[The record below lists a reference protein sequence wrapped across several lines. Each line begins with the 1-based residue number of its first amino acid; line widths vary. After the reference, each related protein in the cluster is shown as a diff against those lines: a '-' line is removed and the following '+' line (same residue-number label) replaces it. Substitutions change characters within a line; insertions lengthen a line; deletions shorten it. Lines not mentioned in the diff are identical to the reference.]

1 MLYNTVR
8 IRNGGPVMGND
19 IILKTEKLTKQ
30 YGEGENAFLAVNGI
44 DLEVRKGEFVA
55 ITGES
60 GSGKT
65 TLLNCLGSLD
75 RPTSGSII
83 FDGRDITGL
92 SDNALSAYRRR
103 SIGFIFQNFNLIPV
117 LNVEENIVLP
127 LNLDNTPP
135 DMEYLDELLRLTGLD
150 SKRRNFPHELS
161 GGQQQRVAFARA
173 LVHKP
178 QLILADEPTGNLD
191 SKNSR
196 EIISILKNSI
206 KKYDQTLIL
215 ITHDGSIAA
224 QADRICRITDGVLSE

>member
-1 MLYNTVR
+1 
-8 IRNGGPVMGND
+8 MGND

>member
-1 MLYNTVR
+1 
-8 IRNGGPVMGND
+8 MGND

-30 YGEGENAFLAVNGI
+30 YGEGENALLAVNGI

>member
-1 MLYNTVR
+1 MDDN
-8 IRNGGPVMGND
+8 
-19 IILKTEKLTKQ
+19 IILKTEKLKKE
-30 YGEGENAFLAVNGI
+30 YGEGENAFLALNDV
-44 DLEVRKGEFVA
+44 DLEVKQGEFLA

-65 TLLNCLGSLD
+65 TLLNCIGSLD
-75 RPTSGSII
+75 RPTSGKII
-83 FDGRDITGL
+83 FNGRDITTMD
-92 SDNALSAYRRR
+92 DNGLSAYRRK

-127 LNLDNTPP
+127 LNLDNTTP
-135 DMEYLDELLRLTGLD
+135 DKEFLEELLKLTGLD
-150 SKRRNFPHELS
+150 VKRNNYPHELS

-173 LVHKP
+173 LIHKP
-178 QLILADEPTGNLD
+178 RIILADEPTGNLD

-196 EIISILKNSI
+196 EIISILKSSI
-206 KKYDQTLIL
+206 KKYNQTLIL